1 MGGSQHTDPRQW
13 HEYQRCWRAPRPM
26 VWAAVAAAA
35 PSAPACHSLILACR
49 PGSHGAVCMLIS
61 GTSFVRRISVIMHP
75 PASIHPRDYLES
87 GGIGVPSLRES
98 THLTHAWQ
106 PDSSAA
112 NPAAMIYLPII
123 DQYLSTHQYQHL
135 SHSNRSRDIFR
146 LLSQATRWGIPYSR
160 ATIRVRFQGKAEAHK
175 NHDSLLPI
183 TLPLPLYNYLIILAH
198 SHSSFTGKCG
208 WCASCYVGG
217 PFLKLQA
224 RSKGYLLTRGA

>member
-1 MGGSQHTDPRQW
+1 MLARSPPDGVGGGGGR
-13 HEYQRCWRAPRPM
+13 RAIGAGVPLIDTGM
-26 VWAAVAAAA
+26 
-35 PSAPACHSLILACR
+35 PSGLS
-49 PGSHGAVCMLIS
+49 
-61 GTSFVRRISVIMHP
+61 RRRMYADFGDQFCSADFGDN
-75 PASIHPRDYLES
+75 ASTCIHPRDYLES